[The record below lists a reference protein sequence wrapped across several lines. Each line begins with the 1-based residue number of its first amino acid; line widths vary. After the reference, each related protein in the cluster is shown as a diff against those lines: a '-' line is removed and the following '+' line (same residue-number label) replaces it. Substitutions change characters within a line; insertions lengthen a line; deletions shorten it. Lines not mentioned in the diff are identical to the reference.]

1 MTCLL
6 VNAADDLRVFVAFLL
21 NAADD
26 LRAFVAF
33 LFNAADVLRV
43 FVEIGVMRE
52 ARIRGTKAWLPTKRF

>member
-1 MTCLL
+1 ML
-6 VNAADDLRVFVAFLL
+6 V

-43 FVEIGVMRE
+43 FVEIGVMRGAYPRHE
-52 ARIRGTKAWLPTKRF
+52 NVASNKKVLIINTKSWSSSGL